1 VTTLGDELK
10 QRHHFCGKL
19 AAKSMK
25 KSGDMNGIPMVND
38 RENDGINDGKMIHMV
53 DIPWL
58 NRDDNGKMMG

>member
-1 VTTLGDELK
+1 
-10 QRHHFCGKL
+10 
-19 AAKSMK
+19 MK